1 MAPAPAAPAHCP
13 GLPRLQSLPA
23 WEWARVA
30 IAAAWLQ
37 RRPRAPH
44 QLRAYAE
51 ALALRPEFADV
62 LRDASRQ

>member
-1 MAPAPAAPAHCP
+1 VAPAPAAPAHCP